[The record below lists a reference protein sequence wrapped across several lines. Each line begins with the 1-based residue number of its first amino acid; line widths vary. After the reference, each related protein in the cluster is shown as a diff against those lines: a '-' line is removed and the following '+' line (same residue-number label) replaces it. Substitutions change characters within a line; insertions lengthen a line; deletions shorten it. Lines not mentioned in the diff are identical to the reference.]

1 MYYEKNIKKIVVIV
15 VGVLILILLVGKLI
29 SAFSIKGVMN
39 DAARGSFRN
48 EFLYFLDEVAL
59 MAQEDF
65 EKGEIH
71 FENESHCYT
80 IDDLEAYDF
89 RDEFHGSALVEY
101 NDDHYIITGWL
112 YNDDYM
118 IRAKDD
124 LLTIDDVVKRGNVA
138 NFENCGR

>member
-1 MYYEKNIKKIVVIV
+1 MKKSIKKIIIAIIVIFIV
-15 VGVLILILLVGKLI
+15 ALLVGQVI
-29 SAFSIKGVMN
+29 SALSIKGAMN

-48 EFLYFLDEVAL
+48 EFLSFLDEVAL
-59 MAQEDF
+59 AAKEDY
-65 EKGEIH
+65 EKGVIN